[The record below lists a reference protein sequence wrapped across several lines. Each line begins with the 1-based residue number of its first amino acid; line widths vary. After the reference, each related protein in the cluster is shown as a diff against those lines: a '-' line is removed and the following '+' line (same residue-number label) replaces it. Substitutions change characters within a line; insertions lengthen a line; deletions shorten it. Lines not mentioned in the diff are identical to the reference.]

1 MSSVVQVTGDIYQ
14 IDAQLAAA
22 DRPLTSYLIAGSP
35 AALIENGPASAIPAI
50 LEALRQ
56 VRQEPAQVAF
66 IIPTH
71 IHMDHAGGAGQ
82 LARLWPRAQVVF
94 HEQGFRHMVDP
105 TRLIASTKKAFGDNF
120 EDVFGPIVPVAEA
133 QVKVVHGGE
142 TLRLGRRELK
152 IIYAPGHAPHHIG
165 IYDSL
170 SRGLFC
176 GEALGLPVGETDYVI
191 PAAIPPG
198 FDLEASLDTYDR
210 LEKLSSSILFYS
222 HDGVSRDVARRI
234 QAVRSSTQ
242 RVGELVKAGME
253 AGEDLAG
260 VCQRVGRGLTEDGLS
275 VAAEQLFP
283 LVAGYVFYFQRRGT
297 ERG

>member
-1 MSSVVQVTGDIYQ
+1 MSSVVRVAEDIYQ

-22 DRPLTSYLIAGSP
+22 DRPMISYLIAGSP
-35 AALIENGPASAIPAI
+35 AALIENGPASTIPAI

-56 VRQEPAQVAF
+56 VGQEPAQVAF

-71 IHMDHAGGAGQ
+71 IHVDHAGGSGQ
-82 LARLWPRAQVVF
+82 LAWLWPWAQVVL
-94 HEQGFRHMVDP
+94 HEQGLRHVTDP

-120 EDVFGPIVPVAEA
+120 EDFFGPIVPVAES
-133 QVKVVHGGE
+133 QVRVVRGGE

-152 IIYAPGHAPHHIG
+152 VIYAPGHAPHHDC

-176 GEALGLPVGETDYVI
+176 GEALGLPVGETDYVM
-191 PAAIPPG
+191 PSAIPPG
-198 FDLEASLDTYDR
+198 FDLEATLDTYNR
-210 LEKLSSSILFYS
+210 LEQLSPSILFYS

-234 QAVRSSTQ
+234 QAVRTSTR
-242 RVGELVKAGME
+242 RVGELVKTGME
-253 AGEDLAG
+253 AGEDLAV

-275 VAAEQLFP
+275 VAVEQLFP
-283 LVAGYVFYFQRRGT
+283 LVAGYVFYFQRRGI